1 MSTSNRFEDRLL
13 DDLRSVVA
21 ARPAPA
27 VASRSRA
34 PRPRL
39 VLAGAGVAAVT
50 ATVAIDAS
58 GGDVTPSAYAVDAR
72 PDGAVTVSIHSLS
85 DADGLQRSLRAAGVP
100 AVVDYVA
107 AGDASGCAGP
117 SPGGPPTTVM
127 GEQGLTVH
135 RERGGPGDRLPSL
148 DSAGT
153 PPAPGSG
160 GPAGR
165 QHRMTTQVRV
175 TPDGATFT
183 IDPGTLGAG
192 EHVYITTSTGALSA
206 ISMAIGTHRPA
217 TCATQPP
224 MR

>member
-1 MSTSNRFEDRLL
+1 MSTPNRFEDRLL

-21 ARPAPA
+21 ARPAP
-27 VASRSRA
+27 VVPSRGRA

-50 ATVAIDAS
+50 ATVAIVAS

-72 PDGAVTVSIHSLS
+72 PDGAVTVSIRSLR

-117 SPGGPPTTVM
+117 GPGGPPTTVY
-127 GEQGLTVH
+127 GEQGLTIH
-135 RERGGPGDRLPSL
+135 RDGGGADDALPAHGS
-148 DSAGT
+148 SGT
-153 PPAPGSG
+153 PPAPGAPG
-160 GPAGR
+160 DGAR
-165 QHRMTTQVRV
+165 RHRMTTQVRV

-183 IDPGTLGAG
+183 IDPGKLAPG

-217 TCATQPP
+217 ACAPQPP
-224 MR
+224 TR